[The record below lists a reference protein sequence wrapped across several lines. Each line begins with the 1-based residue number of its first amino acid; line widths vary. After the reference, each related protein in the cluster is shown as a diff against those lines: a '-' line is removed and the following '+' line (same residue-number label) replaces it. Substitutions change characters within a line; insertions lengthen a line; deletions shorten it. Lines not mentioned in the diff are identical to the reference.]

1 MTGILKVDQWKD
13 SGDNTLMT
21 SDGAGVLTA
30 NAGITIPSG
39 ATITNNGTASGFGKI
54 GQVISTSLTSTF
66 QTSSTS
72 LADSGI
78 SATITPSSTSSKVFM
93 ILNCNAYKGTGDR
106 GYYGFF
112 RGSTNLGGTSYGQY
126 QLQNVNNYQHAGGN
140 FLDSPNTTSSTTYKV
155 YIRSGDGNVFYLN
168 VSAQASNDGAQGS
181 FTLMEVLA

>member
-1 MTGILKVDQWKD
+1 MSSIEVDKIVPATGTSLTLGD
-13 SGDNTLMT
+13 SGDTF
-21 SDGAGVLTA
+21 
-30 NAGITIPSG
+30 TIPSG
-39 ATITNNGTASGFGKI
+39 VTLTNNGTATGFGGGKI

-140 FLDSPNTTSSTTYKV
+140 FLDSPNTTSSITYKV